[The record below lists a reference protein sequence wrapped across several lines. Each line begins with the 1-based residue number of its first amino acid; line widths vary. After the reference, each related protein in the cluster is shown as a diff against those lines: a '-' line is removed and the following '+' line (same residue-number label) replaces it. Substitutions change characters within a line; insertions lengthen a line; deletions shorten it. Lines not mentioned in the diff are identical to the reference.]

1 MQTVNYQ
8 YAELLKEILAN
19 GKVRNDRTGVGTIST
34 FSPSKLVFD
43 LQQGFPLLSL
53 KKVSLKN
60 IATELIWMLK
70 GDTNTAY
77 LHQHGCKIWDEWAD
91 ADGNLGKIY
100 GHQWRN
106 LKGNDQIQSLIH
118 NIKNDPF
125 SRRLIVNAWNASD
138 LKEMRLTPCH
148 CFFQCYVDSGKLHLK
163 LVQRSW
169 DVFLG
174 APYNIASYALLMHIL
189 ARETGLFVGRLIIE
203 AGDAHIYKNHLPQ
216 VEELLSRCNS
226 YTQFQPMPALVF
238 NTENTQFDKY
248 APTDFSLVGYNPLP
262 AIPAPVAI

>member
-8 YAELLKEILAN
+8 YAQLLDQILTHGKE
-19 GKVRNDRTGVGTIST
+19 RNDRTGVGTISL
-34 FSPSKLVFD
+34 FSPQKLEFD
-43 LQQGFPLLSL
+43 LQRGFPLLSL

-60 IATELIWMLK
+60 IATELLWFLR

-77 LHQHGCKIWDEWAD
+77 LHEHGCKIWDAWAD

-100 GHQWRN
+100 GYQWRR
-106 LKGNDQIQSLIH
+106 LPENDQIQTLI
-118 NIKNDPF
+118 NGIKNDPF
-125 SRRLIVNAWNASD
+125 SRRLIVNAWNAAE
-138 LKEMRLTPCH
+138 LKDMNLTPCH
-148 CFFQCYVDSGKLHLK
+148 CFFQCYVDCGYLHLK

-216 VEELLSRCNS
+216 VKELLSRCNS
-226 YTQFQPMPALVF
+226 HTQFQPQPALVF
-238 NTENTQFDKY
+238 NTENTAFDGY
-248 APTDFSLVGYNPLP
+248 APSDFSLVGYNPLP
-262 AIPAPVAI
+262 AIHAPVAV